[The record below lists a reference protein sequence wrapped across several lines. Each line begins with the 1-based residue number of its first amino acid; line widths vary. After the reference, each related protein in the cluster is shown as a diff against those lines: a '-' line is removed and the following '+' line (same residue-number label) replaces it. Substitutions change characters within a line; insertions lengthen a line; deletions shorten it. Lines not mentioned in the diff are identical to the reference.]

1 MLSKASKDQLNISF
15 RRERQSLELYPV
27 NTSDR
32 GMALLLEDKLSGACI
47 MKSSEGEDF
56 ASRLKPSDIINITFE
71 HTIQVCVHGKQ
82 ENSK

>member
-1 MLSKASKDQLNISF
+1 
-15 RRERQSLELYPV
+15 
-27 NTSDR
+27 
-32 GMALLLEDKLSGACI
+32 MALLLEDKLSGACI